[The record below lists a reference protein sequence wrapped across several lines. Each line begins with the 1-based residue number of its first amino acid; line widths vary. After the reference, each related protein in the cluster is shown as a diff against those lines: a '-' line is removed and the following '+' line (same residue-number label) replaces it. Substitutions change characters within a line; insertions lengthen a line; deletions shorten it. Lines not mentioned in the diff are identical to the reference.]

1 MENWSPIQ
9 VLDAI
14 NSGKRLRLIDVRE
27 PYEFT
32 EGHIPEAELIPLG
45 QLPEALARL
54 PKEETIIVVC
64 RSGARS
70 LRAAQF
76 LSGHGY
82 QHVVNMHGGML
93 SWKGKV
99 KHGR

>member
-1 MENWSPIQ
+1 MEMWSSQQ

-14 NSGKRLRLIDVRE
+14 NSGKKIKLIDVRE

-32 EGHIPEAELIPLG
+32 EGHIPGAELIPLG
-45 QLPEALARL
+45 QVPNALNKL
-54 PKEETIIVVC
+54 HKDDTIVVVC

-76 LSGHGY
+76 LASHGY
-82 QHVVNMHGGML
+82 ANVINMQGGML

-99 KHGR
+99 EY